1 MISFYYKYNT
11 KVNSANLNSK
21 TLRASIPKE
30 IVKLL
35 ELQAGDS
42 IEWNV
47 DIINNKEFQIII
59 NKKEK

>member
-1 MISFYYKYNT
+1 MFKYNT

-47 DIINNKEFQIII
+47 SKINNKEFQIII

>member
-1 MISFYYKYNT
+1 MFKYNT